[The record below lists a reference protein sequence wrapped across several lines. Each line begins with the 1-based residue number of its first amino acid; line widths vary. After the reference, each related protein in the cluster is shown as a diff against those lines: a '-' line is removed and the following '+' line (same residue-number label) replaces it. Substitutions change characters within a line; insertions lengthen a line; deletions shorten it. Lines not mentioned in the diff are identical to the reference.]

1 MNKKDGGKSYGS
13 YGWYN
18 EKKQNLL
25 KKRYHILKQMQKKV
39 FASSMT
45 IPIVGPDFGG
55 DTKGGQFMPAIK
67 RYNEGSFVRGL
78 IASNIKLSEWKK
90 KNRIYFISGLYGL
103 VHYKE
108 PIQNYD
114 LDLRQSILQEIWRK
128 DNVLTEYLLQELKKI
143 RTECNVINCCADVT
157 YSSLLNWDEINK
169 SDHIVRHVVAQGDF
183 TGRQVRWSCG
193 HLAGDTTTTIKDLMD
208 YQECQYTS
216 DNGSIRFLKAF
227 PEIIEGIPVVEKGQ
241 LASIAVAIFSQS
253 QQDAFMRHAHKQ
265 GWNKFLKFEFIWN
278 LRQETIN
285 KLNNHRI
292 KLLIIH
298 VDDKHARIQ
307 KYYQTKSHNIVNDI
321 PSDWEY
327 QKIKNKNYSQVQLE
341 CKVSFKR

>member
-25 KKRYHILKQMQKKV
+25 KKRYYILKQMQKKV
-39 FASSMT
+39 VASSMT
-45 IPIVGPDFGG
+45 IPSAGPDFGG
-55 DTKGGQFMPAIK
+55 DAKGGQFLPAIK

-78 IASNIKLSEWKK
+78 IASKIKLSEWKK

-114 LDLRQSILQEIWRK
+114 LDLRQSIFQEIWK
-128 DNVLTEYLLQELKKI
+128 QNNVLTEYLLQELNKI
-143 RTECNVINCCADVT
+143 RTECNVINCCANAT
-157 YSSLLNWDEINK
+157 YSSLLNWDEINQ

-193 HLAGDTTTTIKDLMD
+193 HLAGDTTIIIKDLIGN
-208 YQECQYTS
+208 QECQYTS
-216 DNGSIRFLKAF
+216 DNGTIRFLKTF
-227 PEIIEGIPVVEKGQ
+227 PEVNENVSVVGEGQ

-253 QQDAFMRHAHKQ
+253 QQNAFMRHAQKQ
-265 GWNKFLKFEFIWN
+265 GWDKFFKFKFIWD

-285 KLNNHRI
+285 KLNNGRI
-292 KLLIIH
+292 KFLVIH
-298 VDDKHARIQ
+298 VDDTHASIQ
-307 KYYQTKSHNIVNDI
+307 KHYQTKSHNIINDI

-327 QKIKNKNYSQVQLE
+327 RKIKNKNYSNVQLE
-341 CKVSFKR
+341 YKISFKR